1 MALITNEI
9 PPKSCL
15 PSLEHGVW
23 LRGISTPLIPSAR
36 KICGRYQI
44 TVYSYFG
51 SKKREVI
58 VTFRISV
65 YPVEPLF
72 FLFSPQNFTT
82 LVLLKSC
89 CFHSSFFLGTT
100 ILFPLKIQKSH
111 LPFGFSPPF
120 GSVMVA
126 MRAVSMLR
134 RCCTVAGS
142 VHAPAALRLSSLDAA
157 RKKVLWQCRS
167 RKGWSERVGGFSF
180 VARIFCFFKCV
191 NCRMN
196 FYSFFFSKKHE
207 WKTKWMGLQVI
218 FRGFLCWMGQVQL
231 GTTDFRC
238 LVYIHVRTR
247 NWMEMNSLL
256 VCFIESN
263 LTTLDDHQVQ
273 LLSSLLETHSDVV
286 LYPWL
291 AGKSPLPSEML
302 KNEMMIMLLRYVN
315 PQHPSLK
322 MNVIP

>member
-1 MALITNEI
+1 M
-9 PPKSCL
+9 
-15 PSLEHGVW
+15 
-23 LRGISTPLIPSAR
+23 
-36 KICGRYQI
+36 
-44 TVYSYFG
+44 
-51 SKKREVI
+51 
-58 VTFRISV
+58 
-65 YPVEPLF
+65 
-72 FLFSPQNFTT
+72 
-82 LVLLKSC
+82 
-89 CFHSSFFLGTT
+89 
-100 ILFPLKIQKSH
+100 LFPLKIQKSH
-111 LPFGFSPPF
+111 LPFGTKNFGPPF
-120 GSVMVA
+120 GFVMVA
-126 MRAVSMLR
+126 MRAVSMLVTSCR
-134 RCCTVAGS
+134 RCFRNCGTVAGS

-167 RKGWSERVGGFSF
+167 RKGWSERVGGFFF
-180 VARIFCFFKCV
+180 VARHLPFFFYFKCV

-196 FYSFFFSKKHE
+196 FYSFFFQKKHE

-231 GTTDFRC
+231 GTTDFWC